1 MLARVGYTPRIEEQI
16 SRLGSKLP
24 YREAA
29 EELEQFCQI
38 NVSQMTMQRRVLANG
53 GACDEERS
61 EREIE
66 QEVGEMVGEAME
78 TGEKQEGNVMLLSAD
93 GCMVPLTNGEWGEV
107 KTMVVGV
114 VEETVDKQTGEGV
127 ARLKEV
133 STVTSRRKIRA
144 FEELTTTE
152 LLERGVF
159 DAKQTKQ
166 VVTVNDGAKWIQNL
180 VDYHCPDAVRITDFR
195 HAQSYL
201 ALAGKAV
208 LGEGS
213 DRFYRWYASASE
225 RLLTQP
231 PSQTLARL
239 RLLARSTSDEAAKA
253 VVEQA
258 YRYFD
263 KRKTMVDYP
272 HFRKQPWPIGSGAVE
287 SAHKQ
292 VVQCRLKQAGMR
304 WKDEQLDAILSL
316 RNLIVNDRWSSGWQT
331 LTTYRLQQQRLR
343 RSRPRLK
350 VVKEAMLK
358 QTAANTPLHPH
369 TETESEP
376 CQDNQRE
383 KWKPAPDHP
392 WRQPF
397 LSQP

>member
-1 MLARVGYTPRIEEQI
+1 
-16 SRLGSKLP
+16 
-24 YREAA
+24 
-29 EELEQFCQI
+29 
-38 NVSQMTMQRRVLANG
+38 MTMQRRVLANG

-61 EREIE
+61 KREVE
-66 QEVGEMVGEAME
+66 QVVEGGV
-78 TGEKQEGNVMLLSAD
+78 EKEGNVMMLSAD

-107 KTMVVGV
+107 KTMVVGI
-114 VEETVDKQTGEGV
+114 VEEEVDKQTGECV

-152 LLERGVF
+152 LMERGLF
-159 DAKQTKQ
+159 DRKQTKQ
-166 VVTVNDGAKWIQNL
+166 VVTVNDGADWIQNL
-180 VDYHCPDAVRITDFR
+180 VDYHCPEAVRITDFR

-208 LGEGS
+208 FGEGS
-213 DRFYRWYASASE
+213 DRFNRWYACASE

-239 RLLARSTSDEAAKA
+239 RLLARSTSDETAQA
-253 VVEQA
+253 VVDQA
-258 YRYFD
+258 YHYFD

-292 VVQCRLKQAGMR
+292 VVQSRLKQAGMR

-316 RNLIVNDRWSSGWQT
+316 RNLVVNNRWQSGWQT
-331 LTTYRLQQQRLR
+331 ITTYRLQQQRLH

-350 VVKEAMLK
+350 NERLKETALV
-358 QTAANTPLHPH
+358 QTATNALQQERSSPLILPASTPIAPSTTL
-369 TETESEP
+369 TETENEP
-376 CQDNQRE
+376 SHGNQRE
-383 KWKPAPDHP
+383 KWKPASDHP

-397 LSQP
+397 LSQS